1 MKQAKQ
7 MQEKMLQLQEELAAK
22 TVEATAGG
30 GMVSV
35 AVNGKFEILSLKI
48 EKEVVN
54 PDDVEMLQDLIMA
67 AVNEGIFR
75 DGEDHGGDADP
86 RTDVGGAMSGYA
98 LPIQRLIKELSRFP
112 GIGEKTA
119 ARLANHILHVST
131 EEARRLAE
139 TILDVKYKIRFC
151 SVCFNLAEGEL
162 CNVCSDPARNR
173 GLICV
178 VEEPDS
184 LIALEM
190 SGWYSGVYHVLH
202 GALSPLDGIG
212 PEHLRIG
219 ELLDR
224 IAAHP
229 VEEVIVATN
238 PSVAGETTALLLSKL
253 LKERGVNVTRIALG
267 VPVGGD
273 LKYTDRM
280 TLAKC
285 LEFRRGV

>member
-1 MKQAKQ
+1 
-7 MQEKMLQLQEELAAK
+7 
-22 TVEATAGG
+22 
-30 GMVSV
+30 
-35 AVNGKFEILSLKI
+35 
-48 EKEVVN
+48 
-54 PDDVEMLQDLIMA
+54 
-67 AVNEGIFR
+67 
-75 DGEDHGGDADP
+75 
-86 RTDVGGAMSGYA
+86 MSGYA
-98 LPIQRLIKELSRFP
+98 LPIKRLIKELSRLP

-119 ARLANHILHVST
+119 ARLATYVIRAS
-131 EEARRLAE
+131 EEDARSLAE
-139 TILDVKYKIRFC
+139 SILDVKRKIRLC
-151 SVCFNLAEGEL
+151 SVCFNLAEGEI
-162 CNVCSDPARNR
+162 CDVCADAARNR
-173 GLICV
+173 ELLCI

-184 LIALEM
+184 LIALEE
-190 SGWYSGVYHVLH
+190 SGGYRGVYHVLH

-219 ELLDR
+219 ELLNR

-238 PSVAGETTALLLSKL
+238 PSVAGETTALLLTKL

>member
-1 MKQAKQ
+1 
-7 MQEKMLQLQEELAAK
+7 
-22 TVEATAGG
+22 
-30 GMVSV
+30 
-35 AVNGKFEILSLKI
+35 
-48 EKEVVN
+48 
-54 PDDVEMLQDLIMA
+54 
-67 AVNEGIFR
+67 
-75 DGEDHGGDADP
+75 
-86 RTDVGGAMSGYA
+86 MSGYA
-98 LPIQRLIKELSRFP
+98 LPIKRLIKELSRLP
-112 GIGEKTA
+112 GIGGKTA
-119 ARLANHILHVST
+119 ARLAAYVIHAS
-131 EEARRLAE
+131 EEDARSLAE
-139 TILDVKYKIRFC
+139 SILDVKRKIRLC
-151 SVCFNLAEGEL
+151 SICFNLAEGEI
-162 CNVCSDPARNR
+162 CDVCADAGRNR
-173 GLICV
+173 GLLCI

-184 LIALEM
+184 LIALEE
-190 SGWYSGVYHVLH
+190 SGGYQGVYHVLH

-229 VEEVIVATN
+229 MEEVIVATN
-238 PSVAGETTALLLSKL
+238 PSVAGETTALLLAKL

>member
-1 MKQAKQ
+1 
-7 MQEKMLQLQEELAAK
+7 
-22 TVEATAGG
+22 
-30 GMVSV
+30 
-35 AVNGKFEILSLKI
+35 
-48 EKEVVN
+48 
-54 PDDVEMLQDLIMA
+54 
-67 AVNEGIFR
+67 
-75 DGEDHGGDADP
+75 
-86 RTDVGGAMSGYA
+86 MSGYA
-98 LPIQRLIKELSRFP
+98 LPIKRLIKELSRLP
-112 GIGEKTA
+112 GIGGKTA
-119 ARLANHILHVST
+119 ARLAAYVIRAS
-131 EEARRLAE
+131 EEDARSLAE
-139 TILDVKYKIRFC
+139 SILDVKRKIRLC
-151 SVCFNLAEGEL
+151 SICFNLAEGEI
-162 CNVCSDPARNR
+162 CDVCADTARNR
-173 GLICV
+173 ELLCI

-184 LIALEM
+184 LIALEE
-190 SGWYSGVYHVLH
+190 SGGYHGVYHVLH

-219 ELLDR
+219 ELLNR

-238 PSVAGETTALLLSKL
+238 PSVAGETTALLLAKL

>member
-1 MKQAKQ
+1 
-7 MQEKMLQLQEELAAK
+7 
-22 TVEATAGG
+22 
-30 GMVSV
+30 
-35 AVNGKFEILSLKI
+35 
-48 EKEVVN
+48 
-54 PDDVEMLQDLIMA
+54 
-67 AVNEGIFR
+67 
-75 DGEDHGGDADP
+75 
-86 RTDVGGAMSGYA
+86 MSGYA
-98 LPIQRLIKELSRFP
+98 LPIKRLIKELSRFP

-119 ARLANHILHVST
+119 ARLVNHILRAS
-131 EEARRLAE
+131 EEDARRLAE
-139 TILDVKYKIRFC
+139 SILDVKRKIRFC
-151 SVCFNLAEGEL
+151 SVCFNLAEGEI
-162 CNVCSDPARNR
+162 CEICADTARNR
-173 GLICV
+173 SVICI

-184 LIALEM
+184 LIALEG
-190 SGWYSGVYHVLH
+190 SGEYQWVYHVLH

-212 PEHLRIG
+212 PEQLRIR

-224 IAAHP
+224 VAGNV

-253 LKERGVNVTRIALG
+253 LKERGIKVTRIALG